1 MTVQELVVV
10 LTKADNAYASNK
22 PIITD
27 VKYDALRVRLRKL
40 SPDNAYFARIGGKT
54 KGRKEA
60 LPIIVGSLDKLRP
73 GEVAQW
79 MRGIERVAGKQKG
92 WLVLPKF
99 DGQSVTLQYDGVKFA
114 KAWTRG
120 DIVEGRSIGQN
131 VSDAAKMVQGVRP
144 TLTPSTTV
152 NFRKGSTLVR
162 GEVIMH
168 AGIFQK
174 HYLDTPSELGKVYKN
189 ARNTAGGLLNTIR
202 PEKVRQ
208 DLGRCTFVALQL
220 FRKNSKGVW
229 TRPPSAHM
237 EWVMLSLMGFT
248 TALNPSRYAPG
259 HAKILKM
266 VKNGHE
272 ALRSKLPVISS
283 GGINELAYW
292 DHYPTPA
299 EVAKRLSDIR
309 KAVDVKLDGLVVQPI
324 DIAKYVAKGDHLAPR
339 PTFVKSI
346 KLDASE
352 QEYLDGVVRHIEGNI
367 SKRGLLKPRL
377 VLKSTLDFDGVE
389 VDYATCNNYAWVRKW
404 GLRPGRPI
412 RLVRSGDVI
421 PRIIAVFDK
430 GKWNKIND
438 VKTVVN
444 KKTGESKTTTIE
456 REGIKDPKIAS
467 SLPTKC
473 PDCSTKLRWN
483 ETKVDLY
490 CSNEDCPGR
499 GDKKLLSFFRTL
511 GVEDVAKGVIGHLV
525 EAGMTT
531 IPDIMEKA
539 TAKRLAKLEGY
550 GEKQAKVV
558 ADAIAGSLQ
567 GASLHKIMHASG
579 CFQNERH
586 SLGSTKL
593 QLIVTAVG
601 KGMLERAED
610 IELRKILSRLD
621 GIGPGGLA
629 LFLAGLPAWRE
640 FWKQISKYHK
650 EDTGPK
656 TLNGLVCAFT
666 GFRDPDMQAFIE
678 KHGGSVRGVSKN
690 CNVLF
695 AASLGSVKA
704 KKADKMG
711 IPIVEQLKAWAWIRS
726 RAGSK

>member
-1 MTVQELVVV
+1 MMTVQELVLV

-22 PIITD
+22 PIIAD
-27 VKYDALRVRLRKL
+27 VTYDALRIRLRKL

-120 DIVEGRSIGQN
+120 DIIEGRSIGQN

-174 HYLDTPSELGKVYKN
+174 HYLDSPSELGKVYKN

-272 ALRSKLPVISS
+272 TLRSKLPVISS

-299 EVAKRLSDIR
+299 EVVKRLSDIR

-324 DIAKYVAKGDHLAPR
+324 DIAKYVAKGDHLAAR

-352 QEYLDGVVRHIEGNI
+352 QEHLDGVVGHIEGNI

-438 VKTVVN
+438 VQTVVN

-456 REGIKDPKIAS
+456 REGIKDPKIVS

-483 ETKVDLY
+483 ETKVDL
-490 CSNEDCPGR
+490 
-499 GDKKLLSFFRTL
+499 
-511 GVEDVAKGVIGHLV
+511 
-525 EAGMTT
+525 
-531 IPDIMEKA
+531 
-539 TAKRLAKLEGY
+539 
-550 GEKQAKVV
+550 
-558 ADAIAGSLQ
+558 
-567 GASLHKIMHASG
+567 
-579 CFQNERH
+579 
-586 SLGSTKL
+586 
-593 QLIVTAVG
+593 
-601 KGMLERAED
+601 
-610 IELRKILSRLD
+610 
-621 GIGPGGLA
+621 
-629 LFLAGLPAWRE
+629 
-640 FWKQISKYHK
+640 
-650 EDTGPK
+650 
-656 TLNGLVCAFT
+656 
-666 GFRDPDMQAFIE
+666 
-678 KHGGSVRGVSKN
+678 
-690 CNVLF
+690 
-695 AASLGSVKA
+695 
-704 KKADKMG
+704 
-711 IPIVEQLKAWAWIRS
+711 
-726 RAGSK
+726 